1 MTVAITATATQLS
14 MRNETDSTI
23 PSPDGEAQGAEAGS
37 RPESDSA
44 QQVPDYEATQATNP
58 LTTPGDTES
67 APTPSSETP
76 AQEAGPD
83 DGETG
88 EKPEEE
94 SMSFFD
100 HLEEVRWRLFR
111 AGIFF
116 FVATIICGIYADF
129 LVNQVLIGPL
139 KQSGPNIVLQNLV
152 PYGQISLYFQVVL
165 FSAFVLSF
173 PALAWQIWKFIEPGL
188 HERERKASRFITLFI
203 SGCFFTGI
211 AFGYFVFLPLSLK
224 FFAGFGTPLIK
235 NNIALQDYISFFLG
249 TLLTAGV
256 VFELP
261 FISYVLSRVGLLTP
275 AFMKFYR
282 KHAIVAMLI
291 IAAVVTPSTDLV
303 TQMVIAVPMIILYE
317 ISIFISAGVQR
328 NKNRMEIEANS

>member
-1 MTVAITATATQLS
+1 MS
-14 MRNETDSTI
+14 KDTDSTI
-23 PSPDGEAQGAEAGS
+23 PSPDDEAQGAEAGS

-44 QQVPDYEATQATNP
+44 RQEEAPADPGTTQAKNP
-58 LTTPGDTES
+58 LSANGDAESSLTPASES
-67 APTPSSETP
+67 AV
-76 AQEAGPD
+76 QDAGPD
-83 DGETG
+83 AGETS
-88 EKPEEE
+88 EATEEDG
-94 SMSFFD
+94 MSFFD

-111 AGIFF
+111 AALFF
-116 FVATIICGIYADF
+116 VVATIICGIYADF

-152 PYGQISLYFQVVL
+152 PYGQISLYLQVVV

-173 PALAWQIWKFIEPGL
+173 PALAWQIWKFVEPGL
-188 HERERKASRFITLFI
+188 HERERKASRFVTLFI

-224 FFAGFGTPLIK
+224 FFAGFGSPLIK

-261 FISYVLSRVGLLTP
+261 FISYVLSRIGLLTP

-282 KHAIVAMLI
+282 KHAIVTMLV
-291 IAAVVTPSTDLV
+291 IAAIVTPSTDLV

-328 NKNRMEIEANS
+328 SKNRMELEANS